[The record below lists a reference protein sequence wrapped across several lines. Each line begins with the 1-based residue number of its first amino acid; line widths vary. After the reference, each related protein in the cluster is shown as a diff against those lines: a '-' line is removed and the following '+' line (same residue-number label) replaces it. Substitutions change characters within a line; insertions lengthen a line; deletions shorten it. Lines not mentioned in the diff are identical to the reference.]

1 MKHKYGTLGIS
12 VSEEQAGSSN
22 IAIPWVF
29 LIKQAFAL
37 VA

>member
-1 MKHKYGTLGIS
+1 MVPYNVDIS

-37 VA
+37 ME